1 MKIDLIGE
9 FIEKLNSFIDD
20 VGAISENYKLSN
32 ELRNFIRIFGF
43 TPGYNEGCYLYDING
58 MFFRYSWNIEKI
70 FIGKNKDFDQITSFR
85 RNEYDPIILCLE
97 QPNLRNL
104 SVDLINH
111 VTSKMEEIHN
121 KIIFHNQFTKDTK
134 SES

>member
-1 MKIDLIGE
+1 MKIDLIGK
-9 FIEKLNSFIDD
+9 FIENLNSFIHD
-20 VGAISENYKLSN
+20 VRAISENYELTS
-32 ELRNFIRIFGF
+32 ELRNFIRIFGS

-58 MFFRYSWNIEKI
+58 MFFRYTWNIEKI

-85 RNEYDPIILCLE
+85 RNEFDPIILCLE

-104 SVDLINH
+104 SVDLINQ

-121 KIIFHNQFTKDTK
+121 KIISHNQLTKDTK